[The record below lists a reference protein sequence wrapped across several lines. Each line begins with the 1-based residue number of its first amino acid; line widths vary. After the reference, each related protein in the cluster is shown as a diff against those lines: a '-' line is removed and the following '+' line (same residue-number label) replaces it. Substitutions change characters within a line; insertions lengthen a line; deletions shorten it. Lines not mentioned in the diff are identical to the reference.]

1 MTIADQQP
9 IKGSP
14 KAKAMEPGKGSE
26 TKRSFSG
33 NGEDDIVH
41 KRRVGRAGRIVHNK
55 VRRVRIR
62 YYYQRGCMSA
72 LLLRRSHDGT
82 H

>member
-1 MTIADQQP
+1 MTVSLSAVTIADQQP

-33 NGEDDIVH
+33 NGEDDIV
-41 KRRVGRAGRIVHNK
+41 RLYLNIIAV
-55 VRRVRIR
+55 
-62 YYYQRGCMSA
+62 
-72 LLLRRSHDGT
+72 
-82 H
+82 

>member
-1 MTIADQQP
+1 MSNKKVNCWDTLTGNAEGNQQP

-33 NGEDDIVH
+33 NGEDDIVQRYQDCC
-41 KRRVGRAGRIVHNK
+41 KSSIINE
-55 VRRVRIR
+55 IR
-62 YYYQRGCMSA
+62 QILSSNLSGSA
-72 LLLRRSHDGT
+72 S
-82 H
+82 